1 MLLGL
6 TGVRIAEPTDDGND
20 IYGPNVAILKEVM
33 PMVSDWLTVLSFVVL
48 VFVRYLDSNCYAA
61 PIIPAI

>member
-20 IYGPNVAILKEVM
+20 IYRPNVAILKEVM
-33 PMVSDWLTVLSFVVL
+33 PMVSNWLTVLSFTVL
-48 VFVRYLDSNCYAA
+48 VFVRYLDSSCYAA

>member
-33 PMVSDWLTVLSFVVL
+33 PMVSDWLTVLSFTVL
-48 VFVRYLDSNCYAA
+48 VFVRYLNSNCYAT
-61 PIIPAI
+61 PIAPAI